1 MSGVLLS
8 QRARPD
14 DLAETLDVWAM
25 RRETHDVC
33 AAALARRLSRTC
45 RILAA
50 AQEAELIDCDWR
62 DGWERVRNE
71 ATALLRRGD
80 DASQAELDLSSSE
93 RITRSE
99 RDILAEDERLTPILP
114 APPKFRVA

>member
-1 MSGVLLS
+1 MSGVVLFHG
-8 QRARPD
+8 ARPD
-14 DLAETLDVWAM
+14 DLADTLDVWAAQ
-25 RRETHDVC
+25 RETHDVC

-45 RILAA
+45 RVLAA

-80 DASQAELDLSSSE
+80 DGSQSEGDLRVPE
-93 RITRSE
+93 RITRPE
-99 RDILAEDERLTPILP
+99 ADIIAEDDRLTPILP
-114 APPKFRVA
+114 PAPQFRVA